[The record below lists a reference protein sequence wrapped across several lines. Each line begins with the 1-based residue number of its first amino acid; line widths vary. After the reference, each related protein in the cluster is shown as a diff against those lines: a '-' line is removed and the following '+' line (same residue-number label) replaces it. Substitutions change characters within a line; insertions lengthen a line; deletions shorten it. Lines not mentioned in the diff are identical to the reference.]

1 MQQQMKAELGDL
13 ARRDWDVLTV
23 SKAAHWADQKKRY
36 GPASAIR
43 AAEALRQ
50 QVATLRPDWPTEED
64 RREDLATH
72 ARVAACL
79 RIVVSNRA
87 H

>member
-1 MQQQMKAELGDL
+1 MKFEVGDF
-13 ARRDWDVLTV
+13 ARRDWEVLAI
-23 SKAAHWADQKKRY
+23 SKSAHWADQKKRH
-36 GPASAIR
+36 GPAAAIR

-50 QVATLRPDWPTEED
+50 QVATLRPDWPTKKD

-79 RIVVSNRA
+79 RVVVSTRA